1 MALNVK
7 TILGVVIAINLMAVF
22 CFFILSKDPAAS
34 VSNVMAGT
42 IPLHQLRK
50 FIYSVSPFFLLF
62 CFTRFFSNETSQVPL
77 GDRFIDLKKL
87 ILNALAR
94 KISRLNPIPPT
105 RQT

>member
-34 VSNVMAGT
+34 NVMAGS

-87 ILNALAR
+87 IPNALAR
-94 KISRLNPIPPT
+94 KICRLNPIPPT